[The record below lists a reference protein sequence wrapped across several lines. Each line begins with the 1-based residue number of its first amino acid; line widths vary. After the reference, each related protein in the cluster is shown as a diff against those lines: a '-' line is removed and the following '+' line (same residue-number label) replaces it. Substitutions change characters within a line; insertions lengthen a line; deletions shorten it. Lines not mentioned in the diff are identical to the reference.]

1 MEKSEIVSIAQQVIA
16 DLEPDEIETLVEIM
30 EQRHA
35 EAGTIML
42 SQGDRSNH
50 LLLLLNGDF
59 SVFSK
64 FRVNLTSVAMNTN
77 NFSGPG
83 LLGEVNLVLQATR
96 TATVVSRSECD
107 YLFLDMDSYIKIV
120 AEHPRIAIK
129 LVTKIA
135 SIIQNRGDTMRRI
148 MYQNLIKDSPNPM
161 IGISRIGFWLGKWTR
176 ISDDMSRRLFS
187 DFEGENF
194 NS

>member
-1 MEKSEIVSIAQQVIA
+1 
-16 DLEPDEIETLVEIM
+16 M

-35 EAGTIML
+35 QAGTIML
-42 SQGDRSNH
+42 SQGDTGSD

-59 SVFSK
+59 SVFYK
-64 FRVNLTSVAMNTN
+64 ARVNLTTVAMNTGN
-77 NFSGPG
+77 YSGPA
-83 LLGEVNLVLQATR
+83 LLGEVNLVLQASR

-107 YLFLDMDSYIKIV
+107 YLYLDTESYSKIV
-120 AEHPRIAIK
+120 VEHPRIAIK

-135 SIIQNRGDTMRRI
+135 SIIHNRGDNMRRT
-148 MYQNLIKDSPNPM
+148 MYQNLIKESPNPS
-161 IGISRIGFWLGKWTR
+161 IGISRLGRWLGKWTR

>member
-1 MEKSEIVSIAQQVIA
+1 MEKSEIVAIAQEVIT
-16 DLEPDEIETLVEIM
+16 DLETAEVETLVGIM
-30 EQRHA
+30 EQRRA
-35 EAGTIML
+35 KAGTIML
-42 SQGDRSNH
+42 SQGDTGSH

-59 SVFSK
+59 SVFYK
-64 FRVNLTSVAMNTN
+64 ARVNLTSVAMNTG
-77 NFSGPG
+77 NFSAPT

-107 YLFLDMDSYIKIV
+107 YLYLDMDNYNKIV
-120 AEHPRIAIK
+120 VDHPRIAIK

-135 SIIQNRGDTMRRI
+135 SIIHNRGDNMRRT
-148 MYQNLIKDSPNPM
+148 MYQNLIKESPNPS
-161 IGISRIGFWLGKWTR
+161 IGISRLGRWMGKWTR
-176 ISDDMSRRLFS
+176 ISDDMSQRLFK

>member
-1 MEKSEIVSIAQQVIA
+1 LEKSEIVAIAQEVIA
-16 DLEPDEIETLVEIM
+16 DLETAEVETLVGIM
-30 EQRHA
+30 EQRYA
-35 EAGTIML
+35 KAGTILL
-42 SQGDRSNH
+42 SQGDTGSD

-59 SVFSK
+59 SVFYK
-64 FRVNLTSVAMNTN
+64 ARVNLTSVAMNTG
-77 NFSGPG
+77 NFSAPT

-107 YLFLDMDSYIKIV
+107 YLYLDMDKYNKIV
-120 AEHPRIAIK
+120 VDHPRIAIK

-135 SIIQNRGDTMRRI
+135 SIIHNRGDNMRRT
-148 MYQNLIKDSPNPM
+148 MYQNLIKESPNPS
-161 IGISRIGFWLGKWTR
+161 IGISRLGRWMGKWTR
-176 ISDDMSRRLFS
+176 ISDDMSQRLFS

>member
-1 MEKSEIVSIAQQVIA
+1 MEKSEIVAIAQEVIA
-16 DLEPDEIETLVEIM
+16 DLETAEVETLVGIM

-35 EAGTIML
+35 KAGPILL
-42 SQGDRSNH
+42 SQGDTGSH

-59 SVFSK
+59 SVFYK
-64 FRVNLTSVAMNTN
+64 ARVNLTSVAMNTG
-77 NFSGPG
+77 NFSAPT

-107 YLFLDMDSYIKIV
+107 YLYLDMDNYNKIV
-120 AEHPRIAIK
+120 VDHPRIAIK

-135 SIIQNRGDTMRRI
+135 SIIHNRGDNMRRT
-148 MYQNLIKDSPNPM
+148 MYQNLIKESPNPS
-161 IGISRIGFWLGKWTR
+161 IGISRLGRWMGKWTR
-176 ISDDMSRRLFS
+176 ISDDMSQRLFS

>member
-1 MEKSEIVSIAQQVIA
+1 MENSEIVTVAQQVIA
-16 DLEPDEIETLVEIM
+16 DLETAEVETLLGIM

-35 EAGTIML
+35 KAGTIML
-42 SQGDRSNH
+42 SQGDTDSH

-59 SVFSK
+59 SVFYK
-64 FRVNLTSVAMNTN
+64 ARVNLTTVAMNTG
-77 NFSGPG
+77 NFSGPR

-107 YLFLDMDSYIKIV
+107 YLYLDMDNYNKIV
-120 AEHPRIAIK
+120 VDHPRIAIK
-129 LVTKIA
+129 LVTQIA
-135 SIIQNRGDTMRRI
+135 SIIHNRGDNMRRT
-148 MYQNLIKDSPNPM
+148 MYQNLIKESPNPS
-161 IGISRIGFWLGKWTR
+161 IGISRLGRWMGKWTR

>member
-1 MEKSEIVSIAQQVIA
+1 MEKPEIIPIVQQVIE
-16 DLEPDEIETLVEIM
+16 DLESDEVETLVGVM

-35 EAGTIML
+35 QAGTIML
-42 SQGDRSNH
+42 SQCDTGSD

-59 SVFSK
+59 SVFYK
-64 FRVNLTSVAMNTN
+64 ARVNLTSVAMNIG
-77 NFSGPG
+77 NFSGPT
-83 LLGEVNLVLQATR
+83 LLGEVNLVLQASR
-96 TATVVSRSECD
+96 TATAVSRSECD
-107 YLFLDMDSYIKIV
+107 YLYLDMNNYSKIV

-135 SIIQNRGDTMRRI
+135 SIVHNRGDNMRRT
-148 MYQNLIKDSPNPM
+148 MYQNLIKESPNASV
-161 IGISRIGFWLGKWTR
+161 GISRLGRWMGKWTR
-176 ISDDMSRRLFS
+176 ISDDMSQRLFS

>member
-1 MEKSEIVSIAQQVIA
+1 
-16 DLEPDEIETLVEIM
+16 
-30 EQRHA
+30 
-35 EAGTIML
+35 
-42 SQGDRSNH
+42 
-50 LLLLLNGDF
+50 
-59 SVFSK
+59 
-64 FRVNLTSVAMNTN
+64 
-77 NFSGPG
+77 
-83 LLGEVNLVLQATR
+83 
-96 TATVVSRSECD
+96 
-107 YLFLDMDSYIKIV
+107 MDSYNKIV

>member
-1 MEKSEIVSIAQQVIA
+1 MEKSEIVSVAQQVIA

-107 YLFLDMDSYIKIV
+107 YLFLDMESYNKIV

>member
-1 MEKSEIVSIAQQVIA
+1 MEKSEIVAIAQEVIA
-16 DLEPDEIETLVEIM
+16 DLETAEVETLVGIM

-35 EAGTIML
+35 KAGTISL
-42 SQGDRSNH
+42 SQGDTGSH

-59 SVFSK
+59 SVFYK
-64 FRVNLTSVAMNTN
+64 ARVNLTSVAMNTG
-77 NFSGPG
+77 NFSAPT

-107 YLFLDMDSYIKIV
+107 YLYLDMDNYNKIV
-120 AEHPRIAIK
+120 VDHPRIAIK

-135 SIIQNRGDTMRRI
+135 SIIHNRGDNMRRT
-148 MYQNLIKDSPNPM
+148 MYQNLIKESPNPS
-161 IGISRIGFWLGKWTR
+161 IGISRLGRWMGKWTR
-176 ISDDMSRRLFS
+176 ISDDMSQRLFS

>member
-1 MEKSEIVSIAQQVIA
+1 MEKSEIVAIAQEVIA
-16 DLEPDEIETLVEIM
+16 DLETAEVETLVGIM
-30 EQRHA
+30 EQRYA
-35 EAGTIML
+35 KAGTILL
-42 SQGDRSNH
+42 SQGDTGSD

-59 SVFSK
+59 SVFYK
-64 FRVNLTSVAMNTN
+64 ARVNLTSVAMNTG
-77 NFSGPG
+77 NFSAPT

-107 YLFLDMDSYIKIV
+107 YLYLDMDKYNKIV
-120 AEHPRIAIK
+120 VDHPRIAIK

-135 SIIQNRGDTMRRI
+135 SIIHNRGDNMRRT
-148 MYQNLIKDSPNPM
+148 MYQNLIKESPNPS
-161 IGISRIGFWLGKWTR
+161 IGISRLGRWMGKWTR
-176 ISDDMSRRLFS
+176 ISDDMSQRLFS